1 MLYRKSMA
9 LAVSLA
15 WAVPFSIAFAQQN
28 DTTSNETNSNVL
40 TTTLPAVHVTAVS
53 DGSSEHTGSYAA
65 QAITIGS
72 KIPQTVRETPFS
84 VSVVT
89 RQRLDDQNIIKIEDV
104 LKQTTG
110 ITVTKLDGSGNSNS
124 ITARGFGISSIQLDG
139 LPISQATSYSTL
151 DTAIYDRIEILRGPS
166 GLLLGAG
173 EPGGTINLA
182 RKRARADFAGSAAAM
197 LGSWNAK
204 RAEFDLTGK
213 LTESGNVRARIVGVV
228 DNRDSHIDVVKN
240 DKTVAY
246 GTLEIDLSSRTTLS
260 LGAAQQKLDTVR
272 DLGLPTYADGTLLNV
287 PRSTFAGRNGNTQ
300 KQETN
305 DMFAEL
311 EHHLDGGGLL
321 KFSARE
327 VTRFSYDIG
336 VRSNSAVNA
345 LGLVTMQGAASRRET
360 VNRNVDAYIT
370 TPFDWG
376 GRTHRVLAGLNYA
389 SEEDRTA
396 NAPGLA
402 NGTLNIFQPD
412 YSVALPALVVGPY
425 SSGTGQTQT
434 GAYGQVQLKPFDRWT
449 LLLGGRVSWWDTE
462 SRNLITGAVT
472 PAPKPGPQFTPLTG
486 LIFDLNDNSSLYGS
500 YAETFVAQ
508 TALDINNNL
517 LPPRTGSQIEFGI
530 KSEFFNKR
538 MNTHLAVFRILDND
552 RAIADPNDITN
563 TKSIAGGEVRSQGWE
578 AEVSGQIRPGWEV
591 TAGYAYTA
599 TKYLKAP
606 VNQLG
611 QVFSSITPKHN
622 LNLWSKHTWRDGA
635 FNRWSVAGGLRSV
648 SETYVQ
654 SGNVRIIG
662 KAYTVVNAQIGYQIS
677 QASSLSLTVNN
688 LLDKTY
694 YEKIS
699 GVSRQNFYGEPR
711 SVTLALRTAW

>member
-1 MLYRKSMA
+1 MLYRKTIT
-9 LAVSLA
+9 LAVGLA
-15 WAVPFSIAFAQQN
+15 CATLSGYTFSQQN
-28 DTTSNETNSNVL
+28 ETSNGDAIA
-40 TTTLPAVHVTAVS
+40 TTTLPEVQVTAVS
-53 DGSSEHTGSYAA
+53 DGSSEHSGSYVA
-65 QAITIGS
+65 QAVTIGS

-89 RQRLDDQNIIKIEDV
+89 RQRLDDQNIIKMEDV

-139 LPISQATSYSTL
+139 LPISQATSYSTV

-173 EPGGTINLA
+173 EPGGTINLV

-213 LTESGNVRARIVGVV
+213 LTESGNVRGRIVGVA

-240 DKTVAY
+240 DKTLAY

-260 LGAAQQKLDTVR
+260 LGASQQKLDTVR

-300 KQETN
+300 KQETS

-327 VTRFSYDIG
+327 VERFSYDIG
-336 VRSNSAVNA
+336 VRANSAVNP
-345 LGLVTMQGAASRRET
+345 LTGLVTMQGAASRRET
-360 VNRNVDAYIT
+360 VNRNLDAYIT

-376 GRTHRVLAGLNYA
+376 GRTHRVLAGLSYA

-402 NGTLNIFQPD
+402 GGTLNIFQPN
-412 YSVALPALVVGPY
+412 YSVPLPALVVGPY
-425 SSGTGQTQT
+425 SSGAGQTQT
-434 GAYGQVQLKPFDRWT
+434 GAYGQLQLKPFDRWT
-449 LLLGGRVSWWDTE
+449 FLLGGRVSWWDTE
-462 SRNLITGAVT
+462 ARNLLTGVVT
-472 PAPKPGPQFTPLTG
+472 PAPKPEPQFTPLTG
-486 LIFDLNDNSSLYGS
+486 VIFDLNDNSSLYGS

-508 TALDINNNL
+508 TALDVNNKL

-552 RAIADPNDITN
+552 RAIADPNDISN

-578 AEVSGQIRPGWEV
+578 AEVSGQIKPGWEV
-591 TAGYAYTA
+591 TAGYAYTD

-606 VNQLG
+606 VSQLG

-635 FNRWSVAGGLRSV
+635 FNRWSAAGGLRSV
-648 SETYVQ
+648 SETYAQ

-662 KAYTVVNAQIGYQIS
+662 KAYTVANAQVGYQIS
-677 QASSLSLTVNN
+677 QATSLSLTVNN
-688 LLDKTY
+688 LFDKIY

-699 GVSRQNFYGEPR
+699 GVTRQNFYGEPR